1 MVWAS
6 LILCD
11 CKRVVMLW
19 TPNKVRLTPSFCS
32 MATKGNNMIILSK
45 TFQLFFISSD
55 GYSKGRY
62 LPTPDLGLPNSSEV
76 VNGILIAIP
85 LILIGFLILKSSN
98 EKLGCLGS
106 IMLIGGIICLLP
118 LLAWI
123 ASIAS
128 SLLSIGVILVV
139 VMAVICLI
147 YNLINKKKE

>member
-1 MVWAS
+1 
-6 LILCD
+6 
-11 CKRVVMLW
+11 
-19 TPNKVRLTPSFCS
+19 
-32 MATKGNNMIILSK
+32 MIILSK

-55 GYSKGRY
+55 GYPRGRY
-62 LPTPDLGLPNSSEV
+62 IPTPDLGLQNSSEV
-76 VNGILIAIP
+76 VNGMLIAIP

-128 SLLSIGVILVV
+128 SLLSIGVILMVV
-139 VMAVICLI
+139 LAVICLI

>member
-1 MVWAS
+1 M
-6 LILCD
+6 
-11 CKRVVMLW
+11 
-19 TPNKVRLTPSFCS
+19 
-32 MATKGNNMIILSK
+32 
-45 TFQLFFISSD
+45 
-55 GYSKGRY
+55 
-62 LPTPDLGLPNSSEV
+62 
-76 VNGILIAIP
+76 LIAIP

-128 SLLSIGVILVV
+128 SLLSIGVILMVV
-139 VMAVICLI
+139 LAVICLI